1 MLNEI
6 ALRNLYSGHTGK
18 EGGKRFNFF
27 SSFHFED
34 SNSVQILN
42 PFNIYHLKIS
52 FSNILKQLCL
62 L

>member
-27 SSFHFED
+27 
-34 SNSVQILN
+34 L
-42 PFNIYHLKIS
+42 PFILKIL
-52 FSNILKQLCL
+52 ILFEY
-62 L
+62 